1 MASSTKSNRSRTP
14 SGPCPGGCGFTIS
27 AKASHVVCLACLGL
41 EHAQA
46 ALQAPISCNQ
56 YSKVSPGVL
65 HRRVVFVQDVCSD
78 PVQGRDTTVSSQ
90 EIKSPMLTT
99 SWTDQLIPSDEL
111 GEPVAFKMEIP

>member
-1 MASSTKSNRSRTP
+1 M
-14 SGPCPGGCGFTIS
+14 
-27 AKASHVVCLACLGL
+27 
-41 EHAQA
+41 
-46 ALQAPISCNQ
+46 
-56 YSKVSPGVL
+56 
-65 HRRVVFVQDVCSD
+65 FVQDVCSD